1 MNRQHFSWTIDAI
14 ADDVARVEVDGD
26 QVVTVPFWVLPSGAV
41 EGDVLR
47 VSHQREEGRSEIVI
61 EHDPDATRMA
71 SQRSVRQL
79 ADMPVNRGPAG
90 DIVL

>member
-1 MNRQHFSWTIDAI
+1 MTHQHYSWTIDAI

-26 QVVTVPFWVLPSGAV
+26 QVVTVPSWVLPSAAA

-47 VSHQREEGRSEIVI
+47 VSHQREEGRSVI
-61 EHDPDATRMA
+61 IIDHDPDATLMA
-71 SQRSVRQL
+71 LQRSARQL
-79 ADMPVNRGPAG
+79 ADMPLDRGPKG